1 VIELFIVALIMAFF
15 FCEPVAPPLHQYFAH
30 FVSSSLWFI
39 NGGLEQPN
47 ANWESPSDSAGST
60 GSAAGNGGK
69 RYIRFRGQ
77 CGVIAQ
83 KL

>member
-1 VIELFIVALIMAFF
+1 MVLVFL
-15 FCEPVAPPLHQYFAH
+15 LH
-30 FVSSSLWFI
+30 SLVLV

-47 ANWESPSDSAGST
+47 ANWESPLDSAGST

-69 RYIRFRGQ
+69 KYIRLLGQ

-83 KL
+83 KV